1 MRIPAVRWL
10 SPSRK
15 LGGMRQRT
23 VRTLSSLLLVSAL
36 GLGQAAQAESPWN
49 NEWVRGAVFYE
60 VFVRSFQDSGAD
72 GIGDLSGLIS
82 RLDYVNDGNPAGG
95 NDLGVDALWLMPV
108 FDSPSY
114 HGYDT
119 VDYRAIEPDYGN
131 DNDLRRLCDEAH
143 RRGMKVILDL
153 VLNHTSS
160 QNPWFIDSSTGPT
173 SPKRDWYVWSN
184 TNPGWQ
190 QPWGG
195 GTTWYA
201 KSGSFYYGVF
211 WSGMPDLNFDNQ
223 AVRAE
228 ARSIA
233 DYWIERGV
241 DGFRLDAARYMIES
255 GSGAGQ
261 QDTNATHDFW
271 REFADHVRSVKP
283 DAVLVGENWSD
294 TRTIASYYGETS
306 NENPCG
312 DELPL
317 NFNFPLSFAVIQALK
332 SNQAA
337 PVAKVLSEVA
347 ALYPACAIDAPFLTN
362 HDQVRLASQLNRSS
376 SKQRAAA
383 SLLLTLPGAP
393 FLYYGEELGLPNGS
407 GSGDEA
413 KRTPMPWDARKR
425 SGFTTG
431 TPWYPYAPGKKTVNV
446 ERARA
451 SNSSLFAH
459 YRTLIALRQRTE
471 ALRRGDLQLL
481 TNPNAG
487 GSMLAFL
494 RSTGSETVL
503 VVQNLGS
510 GFATTPA
517 MDFPASGFTKLFPSS
532 GPATPNGRP
541 GAWQV
546 SLPSYGTGVWRVQ
559 P

>member
-1 MRIPAVRWL
+1 MRSRSVRTVGLLLMVAALASGQAVR
-10 SPSRK
+10 
-15 LGGMRQRT
+15 
-23 VRTLSSLLLVSAL
+23 
-36 GLGQAAQAESPWN
+36 AENSWSHD
-49 NEWVRGAVFYE
+49 WVRGAVFYE

-82 RLDYVNDGNPAGG
+82 RLDYLNDGNPAGG

-119 VDYRAIEPDYGN
+119 VDYRSIEPDYGN

-160 QNPWFIDSSTGPT
+160 QNPWFVDSASGPA
-173 SPKRDWYVWSN
+173 SSKRDWYVWSN
-184 TNPGWQ
+184 NNPGWQ

-201 KSGSFYYGVF
+201 RNGAFYYGVF
-211 WSGMPDLNFDNQ
+211 WSGMPDLNFTS
-223 AVRAE
+223 AEVRAE

-233 DYWIERGV
+233 DYWMERGV
-241 DGFRLDAARYMIES
+241 DGFRLDAARYVIETGS
-255 GSGAGQ
+255 GSGQ
-261 QDTNATHDFW
+261 QDTQATHAFW
-271 REFADHVRSVKP
+271 REFAEHVRTVKP

-294 TRTIASYYGETS
+294 TATIATYYGEAS

-317 NFNFPLSFAVIQALK
+317 NFNFPLSFAVIEALNT
-332 SNQAA
+332 NQAA
-337 PVAKVLSEVA
+337 PVARVLRDVV

-362 HDQVRLASQLNRSS
+362 HDQRRLASQVNRSTA
-376 SKQRAAA
+376 KQRAAA
-383 SLLLTLPGAP
+383 ALLLTLPGAP
-393 FLYYGEELGLPNGS
+393 FIYYGEEIGLPNGT

-425 SGFTTG
+425 SGFTTA

-446 ERARA
+446 ERAR
-451 SNSSLFAH
+451 SSSSSLFAH
-459 YRTLIALRQRTE
+459 YRTLIALRQGTE
-471 ALRRGDLQLL
+471 ALREGDIELL
-481 TNPNAG
+481 TNPDAG

-494 RSTGSETVL
+494 RRSQNETVL

-510 GFATTPA
+510 GFASTPA
-517 MDFPASGFTKLFPSS
+517 MNFAAGGFTRLFPSS
-532 GPATPNGRP
+532 GSATPFGRS

-546 SLPSYGTGVWRVQ
+546 SLPSFGTGVWRVQ